1 MAGDGIE
8 RPKKDGVILG
18 MPRNLALRILSTVV
32 ILPPAT
38 VLLISGGAYFAGLI
52 AVIAGCMA
60 WEWARIVDGDGSS
73 VVAGLASVGCATVVG
88 LSVIIEPKSSGYSLV
103 VVLVVVFIAATVLGR
118 PRRAWTVS
126 GCIVACVPCLAALS
140 IRAGDDATGLLLL
153 IWLIAS
159 VVATDIGAYIA
170 GKSIGG
176 ARLAPRISPNKTW
189 AGLIGGM
196 IASAVVGGL
205 CGMSIDGANPPVL
218 ASVGAGVA
226 VIAQIGDLLE
236 SLFKRRF
243 SVKDSGALIPGHGGV
258 LDRLDGHMTVIT
270 VMAII
275 AMVSGQT
282 PLIW

>member
-1 MAGDGIE
+1 MAGGDAE
-8 RPKKDGVILG
+8 RPRESDIILG
-18 MPRNLALRILSTVV
+18 LPRNLALRILSTVV
-32 ILPPAT
+32 ILPPVALLL
-38 VLLISGGAYFAGLI
+38 VLGGPYFSVLVAL
-52 AVIAGCMA
+52 IAGCMA
-60 WEWARIVDGDGSS
+60 WEWVRIVGGEGAG
-73 VVAGLASVGCATVVG
+73 VVAGLASVGSATVVA
-88 LSVIIEPKSSGYSLV
+88 LSLLVELKTVGYSLAAF
-103 VVLVVVFIAATVLGR
+103 LVIMLLAASVRREPRPVWIVLGCVL
-118 PRRAWTVS
+118 A
-126 GCIVACVPCLAALS
+126 AVPCLAALWL
-140 IRAGDDATGLLLL
+140 RAGDDPFGLLLL

-159 VVATDIGAYIA
+159 VAATDIGAYVA

-196 IASAVVGGL
+196 IASGAVGWACGVLIDSADPATLAGVGAVMAVV
-205 CGMSIDGANPPVL
+205 
-218 ASVGAGVA
+218 
-226 VIAQIGDLLE
+226 AQIGDLLE

-270 VMAII
+270 VMAVI

>member
-1 MAGDGIE
+1 MAVGDTE
-8 RPKKDGVILG
+8 RQEADNRLLG
-18 MPRNLALRILSTVV
+18 MSRNLALRILSTIL
-32 ILPPAT
+32 ILPLVALPLVLGGHYFT
-38 VLLISGGAYFAGLI
+38 VLV

-60 WEWARIVDGDGSS
+60 WEWVRIVEGEKPS
-73 VVAGLASVGCATVVG
+73 VAAGLAATGSAVVVA
-88 LSVIIEPKSSGYSLV
+88 LWALVEPETIGYSLAAFLVLLLLAV
-103 VVLVVVFIAATVLGR
+103 VILGK
-118 PRRAWTVS
+118 PRRGWIVS
-126 GCIVACVPCLAALS
+126 GAIVASVPCLAAVWL
-140 IRAGDDATGLLLL
+140 RADEDTSGLLLL

-159 VVATDIGAYIA
+159 VAATDIGAFIA

-189 AGLIGGM
+189 AGLIGGV
-196 IASAVVGGL
+196 IASGAVGWLCGIFIDSANPVILAGAGAVMAVV
-205 CGMSIDGANPPVL
+205 
-218 ASVGAGVA
+218 
-226 VIAQIGDLLE
+226 AQIGDLLE
-236 SLFKRRF
+236 SLLKRRF